1 MRQQLVGVTMQKWQR
16 RTVYYAILLATSMLV
31 FALLYQAGMRIY
43 EGDPRTFLHSL
54 QVVVETFTTTGFGSD
69 SPWLSAEMQ
78 VVVIVMDLYGTLLI
92 FMAFPLLAFPLLE
105 EVLSTTVP
113 TAVPEET
120 TDHVVICSYTSRADA
135 LIEELQAR
143 EVEYV
148 IMEPARDVA
157 TELYENEHP
166 VINADPTSIAGLEQA
181 GLGDAQALV
190 ADVSDRVDTSI
201 VLTAQEVTTDVP
213 IISVVEEPDRQSYHR
228 LAGADHVLSPRPLLG
243 SSLASKVTTS
253 VTTDL
258 GDAIELG
265 EEFEIAELP
274 IHRGSRLVESTTAES
289 GIRERSGVNVIGAW
303 FQGEFQTPP
312 DPDRTLTTGTVLLV
326 TGRDDQLTELAELT
340 TSTVRRFTPGETLVV
355 GYGEVGREI
364 AVALDEAGLEFTTVD
379 RRELDGVDVVGD
391 ATAPETLL
399 EAGLDGARS
408 VILAMP
414 DDTATE
420 FTTLVIRDISPETEV
435 IARVEET
442 ESVRKMYRAGAD
454 YVLSLA
460 TVSGRMIASTILE
473 DEEVLSLDQQVEVVR
488 TRAPALAGQTLGG
501 AMVRSRTGCTV
512 VSVERDGGL
521 ITDAGPDLQV
531 EAGDRLIIAG
541 TDAGVRRFTEL
552 MT

>member
-521 ITDAGPDLQV
+521 ITDAGPDLQ
-531 EAGDRLIIAG
+531 D
-541 TDAGVRRFTEL
+541 
-552 MT
+552 

>member
-213 IISVVEEPDRQSYHR
+213 IISVVEEPDCQSYHR

-521 ITDAGPDLQV
+521 ITDAGPDLQI